1 MWMLTLVL
9 AMASAQARGAAGD
22 AAAIAAFDK
31 APGWSQFLA
40 DVKRQRERW
49 TGNAERAIVP
59 PALAA
64 RLERAA
70 PGLRM
75 LIVAQDW
82 CVDSANTVPYVAR
95 LAASA
100 QIPVR
105 IVDRAAGAAVMN
117 AFRSRDGR
125 SVTPLVIL
133 LREDRVAGVWVE
145 RPATL
150 QRDFESMAADP
161 AARRR
166 FEDRQA
172 WYDADRGV
180 TTMTEI
186 VELAERRAG
195 GRGRLLLPH

>member
-9 AMASAQARGAAGD
+9 AIAAAQGRGAAD
-22 AAAIAAFDK
+22 ESVALAVFDK
-31 APGWSQFLA
+31 APAWSQFLA
-40 DVKRQRERW
+40 GVSRQRDRW
-49 TGNAERAIVP
+49 VANAGRAAVP

-64 RLERAA
+64 RMERAA

-82 CVDSANTVPYVAR
+82 CVDSVNTVPYAAR

-100 QIPVR
+100 GMPVR
-105 IVDRAAGAAVMN
+105 VVDRAAGEAVMN
-117 AFRSRDGR
+117 VFRSRDGR
-125 SVTPLVIL
+125 TVTPLVIL
-133 LREDRVAGVWVE
+133 LRQDRVAGAWVE

-150 QRDFESMAADP
+150 QHDFESMAADP

-166 FEDRQA
+166 FEERQA

-186 VELAERRAG
+186 VELAERTAP